1 MKKVL
6 IVIGLVI
13 VGFAIGGGIAY
24 LEISKGMAS
33 TTINSANN
41 SELLSRIENNSDL
54 DIPDIVG
61 NSFDYEFYIIIKDI
75 DVHSKKYDDI
85 DLSDLNSINTIVAK
99 YKEEYKNLKGTKDA
113 EAGYLIFLKYY
124 YNFLAIHSDKVT
136 KEVTNIIDNRC
147 VPKNDSE
154 IEMCNK
160 PMDDYIKKCQSYGF
174 NLSHDEAYF
183 YPVVYNKY
191 LYDNFNPYLPK
202 EWQEYLKFSLIYD
215 QVIISDAHFMIDIE
229 DIKSIIKFCEEFL
242 LKYPDFCNQHFE
254 LEKVVDTYKRGL
266 TTYPSAL

>member
-6 IVIGLVI
+6 IVIGLI
-13 VGFAIGGGIAY
+13 IIGLTIGGGIAFWINFKNTN
-24 LEISKGMAS
+24 L
-33 TTINSANN
+33 TTKNIVVD
-41 SELLSRIENNSDL
+41 SELLNNID
-54 DIPDIVG
+54 DNINVHVKPEAF
-61 NSFDYEFYIIIKDI
+61 NYEFYIYIKDV
-75 DVHSKKYDDI
+75 DKNSRKYDNV
-85 DLSDLNSINTIVAK
+85 DLNNLNSINTIVAK